1 VGAICGRFFD
11 ANGRECWHELDD
23 RTIGLTLDELRK
35 IKHKIVVGVGQEK
48 VEGLFG
54 ALRGKLANVLVTD
67 EDTAAKL
74 LSTSPAKGN

>member
-1 VGAICGRFFD
+1 
-11 ANGRECWHELDD
+11 
-23 RTIGLTLDELRK
+23 LTLDELRK

-54 ALRGKLANVLVTD
+54 ALRGKLADVLVTD